1 MLMES
6 NSCNPLD
13 GKWPTT
19 FRQAFCKRYR
29 CPPEHYESRAFR
41 RSLFLHALPF
51 ASLLQRFDPAFF
63 SEDYDLIRE
72 VGPMTDPELFR
83 SEINY
88 FYGRNLR
95 HKGWIRSLFRMRV
108 SGNRLIRLKQRLFP
122 FSS

>member
-1 MLMES
+1 MES
-6 NSCNPLD
+6 NSRNPPD
-13 GKWPTT
+13 GMWPTT
-19 FRQAFCKRYR
+19 FRQAFCKRYH

-51 ASLLQRFDPAFF
+51 AALLQRFDPAFF
-63 SEDYDLIRE
+63 REDYDLIRE

-122 FSS
+122 CSSS